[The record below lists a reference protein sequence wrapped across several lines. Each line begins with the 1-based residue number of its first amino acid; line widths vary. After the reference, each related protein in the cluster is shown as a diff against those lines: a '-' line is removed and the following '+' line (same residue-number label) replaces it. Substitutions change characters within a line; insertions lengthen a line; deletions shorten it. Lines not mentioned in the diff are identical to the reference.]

1 MLKFKIYRTL
11 YRIKNIGKN
20 IFHNLI
26 ISYQVGHEEAIS
38 EIINFWAAVFF
49 LITVNF
55 FIRTYSFFLLPRRKQ
70 LVSCLFLKFQRISR
84 FFCGLYQ
91 N

>member
-1 MLKFKIYRTL
+1 MLKFKIYRNL

-55 FIRTYSFFLLPRRKQ
+55 FVRTYSFFFITPSKAAS
-70 LVSCLFLKFQRISR
+70 VLFISQIPTD
-84 FFCGLYQ
+84 L
-91 N
+91 